1 MCEQNIKVQC
11 HSPLSELMEK
21 FIHEKQAYG
30 YSYTRESHE
39 LLRLDRFLCKIG
51 LQSLELPRNIV
62 FLGWTVSYA
71 KSVYNP
77 LNCLVTS
84 SISGQQNRL
93 MRNRATRGYE

>member
-1 MCEQNIKVQC
+1 MCEHNFKVQC

-30 YSYTRESHE
+30 YTATQE
-39 LLRLDRFLCKIG
+39 G
-51 LQSLELPRNIV
+51 AMN

-93 MRNRATRGYE
+93 MRNRATRSYE